1 MADTISI
8 LEKPVASG
16 VSKDAYVLGVQDEA
30 GGAALCRLPLTSAV
44 EASGVADDTLNK
56 ILDPDAYP
64 LSITEDTVQSIALEL
79 GGYSQSTGAK
89 EERSDAVRS
98 AEYLKVS
105 PGDIVYFTFSIPG
118 GEEDALRVF
127 QYDAEKS
134 FLGRIWKNIDEEF
147 EVGSGVEYLCFYRS
161 DTADTTMT
169 ANLVIKGT
177 VVKAEHK
184 MVYFKDHGYEVSGR
198 QIDDETM
205 HKLCIYAEGKDGN
218 DYNITEI
225 RAPESQPDEVTLCLM
240 NSGNGIA
247 QFVDFSSMTYSGKR
261 TVEIV
266 NQVRGRNPLPE
277 FSIRFNDGKGAG
289 RVKKLTVQ
297 PDAIPMELTSTG
309 IKVRRN
315 NNYDNKGAEN
325 EFVTV
330 DLAELFDTVTTL
342 KSIVVKLMSQ
352 VAPETI
358 STENGWEVGDI
369 SSTTGEE
376 EAGTDNIR
384 TINNITV
391 TANTLLVF
399 SAVGSLLAR
408 GPLAVYEYES
418 NGSYLGRTYIFEG
431 DTLTTSATT
440 AYIRLRAY
448 SGVVEAGSYATVTFY
463 PGKMANTISTE
474 GGWEL
479 GGINSSTGATVE
491 ASSQIRTASAV
502 AMPASTE
509 VTFTAFGAI
518 LSAGDDLSVFEYATD
533 GSYIQRTYVKP
544 GGTMTT
550 SSTTASLKIRA
561 ETNVVEGSYVKL
573 TYYTEYAEEA
583 LSTGTEE

>member
-30 GGAALCRLPLTSAV
+30 GGSAALRRLPLTSAV
-44 EASGVADDTLNK
+44 KASGVADDTLNK
-56 ILDPDAYP
+56 ILDPDTYP

-79 GGYSQSTGAK
+79 GSYNFSTGAK
-89 EERSDAVRS
+89 EERSDTVRS

-118 GEEDALRVF
+118 GKEDAVKVL
-127 QYDAEKS
+127 QYDVEKS
-134 FLGRIWKNIDEEF
+134 YLSRISKNVDEEF

-177 VVKAEHK
+177 TVKAEHK
-184 MVYFKDHGYEVSGR
+184 KVYFKDHGYEVSGR

-205 HKLCIYAEGKDGN
+205 HKLCIYAEGKDDN
-218 DYNITEI
+218 NYNITEI
-225 RAPESQPDEVTLCLM
+225 RAPEAQPDEATLCLM
-240 NSGNGIA
+240 NSGDGIA
-247 QFVDFSSMTYSGKR
+247 QFVDFSSMTYGGKR

-266 NQVRGRNPLPE
+266 NQVRGINPLPE

-297 PDAIPMELTSTG
+297 PDAIPMELTSSG

-315 NNYDNKGAEN
+315 NSYDNKGAEN
-325 EFVTV
+325 EFATV

-352 VAPETI
+352 VVPKTI

-391 TANTLLVF
+391 TASTLLVF
-399 SAVGSLLAR
+399 SVVGNLLAS
-408 GPLAVYEYES
+408 GPLSLYEYES
-418 NGSYLGRTYIFEG
+418 NGSYLGRTYIYEG

-440 AYIRLRAY
+440 AYIRLTANT
-448 SGVVEAGSYATVTFY
+448 GVVEAGSYATVTFY

-474 GGWEL
+474 GGWEI
-479 GGINSSTGATVE
+479 GSINSSTGATAT
-491 ASSQIRTASAV
+491 ASSQIRTVSAV

-518 LSAGDDLSVFEYATD
+518 LSEGDSMSVFEYATD

-561 ETNVVEGSYVKL
+561 ETNVIEGSYVKL
-573 TYYTEYAEEA
+573 TYYTEYAEE
-583 LSTGTEE
+583 

>member
-30 GGAALCRLPLTSAV
+30 GSAALRRLSLASAV

-56 ILDPDAYP
+56 ILDPDTYP
-64 LSITEDTVQSIALEL
+64 LSTTEDTVQSIALEL
-79 GGYSQSTGAK
+79 GGYSLSTGAK
-89 EERSDAVRS
+89 EERSDSVRS

-118 GEEDALRVF
+118 GEEDAVRVL
-127 QYDAEKS
+127 QYDAGKS
-134 FLGRIWKNIDEEF
+134 FLGRIFKNIDEEF

-161 DTADTTMT
+161 DTTDTTMT

-177 VVKAEHK
+177 TVKAEHK
-184 MVYFKDHGYEVSGR
+184 KVYFKDHGYEVRG
-198 QIDDETM
+198 DFVGGDETL
-205 HKLCIYAEGKDGN
+205 HKLLFYAHGASGN
-218 DYNITEI
+218 TYNIVEI
-225 RAPESQPDEVTLCLM
+225 KAPIAQPDEATLCLM
-240 NSGNGIA
+240 TDDGGNGLC
-247 QFVDFSSMTYSGKR
+247 QFVDFSCMTYGGERS
-261 TVEIV
+261 VEIV

-315 NNYDNKGAEN
+315 NSYDNKGAEN
-325 EFVTV
+325 EFATV

-358 STENGWEVGDI
+358 STENGWEVGSI
-369 SSTTGEE
+369 NSTTGEE
-376 EAGTDNIR
+376 EAGTDYIR
-384 TINNITV
+384 TINNVAV

-399 SAVGSLLAR
+399 SAVGGLLAS
-408 GPLAVYEYES
+408 GPLSVYEYES
-418 NGSYLGRTYIFEG
+418 NGSYLGRTYIYEG

-440 AYIRLRAY
+440 AYIRLTANT
-448 SGVVEAGSYATVTFY
+448 GVVEAGSYATATFY
-463 PGKMANTISTE
+463 PGKMANTTSTE
-474 GGWEL
+474 GDWEI
-479 GGINSSTGATVE
+479 GSINSSTGATQE

-502 AMPASTE
+502 AVPASTE
-509 VTFTAFGAI
+509 FMFTAFGAI
-518 LSAGDDLSVFEYATD
+518 LSEGDSLSVFEYATD
-533 GSYIQRTYVKP
+533 GSYIQRTYVDP

-573 TYYTEYAEEA
+573 TYYTEYAEE
-583 LSTGTEE
+583 